1 MLFLL
6 ILFHCFIELS
16 KHIKCKEDASIK
28 ASQKIKSQH
37 DNSTADECSVLKV
50 KMKPRLDLMSL
61 GSKHAEVKV
70 NTMRNRRKPTL
81 EIQSTIPTKI
91 KLKSK

>member
-1 MLFLL
+1 MHFLL

-28 ASQKIKSQH
+28 ASQH

-61 GSKHAEVKV
+61 GSKHAEVKL

>member
-6 ILFHCFIELS
+6 ILFHFFIELS
-16 KHIKCKEDASIK
+16 KNLKCKEDASIK
-28 ASQKIKSQH
+28 ASQKI
-37 DNSTADECSVLKV
+37 NSTADECSVLKV
-50 KMKPRLDLMSL
+50 KIKPRLDLMSL
-61 GSKHAEVKV
+61 GSKHAEVKL
-70 NTMRNRRKPTL
+70 NAMRNRRKPTL